1 MKNKQLTFKQ
11 IKRLA
16 ENKYLFNDWEK
27 QFYTSLKEKNFK
39 ELSDKQ
45 LSVAER
51 LSNKRPKVKVI
62 YTAM

>member
-11 IKRLA
+11 IKRIT
-16 ENKYLFNDWEK
+16 ENKYIFNDWEK
-27 QFYTSLKEKNFK
+27 EFYTSLKERNFK
-39 ELSDKQ
+39 DLSDKQ

-51 LSNKRPKVKVI
+51 LSNKRQKVKVI